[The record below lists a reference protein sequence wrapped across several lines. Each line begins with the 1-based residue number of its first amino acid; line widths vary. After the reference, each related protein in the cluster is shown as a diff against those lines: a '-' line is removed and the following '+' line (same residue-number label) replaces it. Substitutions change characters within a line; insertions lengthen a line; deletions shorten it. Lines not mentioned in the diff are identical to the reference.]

1 MKVRFPYANAA
12 SCLLFLY
19 FSPSSLN
26 FLPYLLSDQI
36 EAVAAVNGRT
46 VDYAPNFV
54 MGNTNKSPEFVSD
67 FPMGRVP
74 AFKSVKGLYI
84 FESDAIA
91 QYAAECGPS
100 SSQLLGST
108 VEERA
113 IIRQWI
119 GFAAHELFEPL
130 TPLILWRYGMAPFD
144 EETENS
150 AFQRLIASLV
160 VLEKQLQGRQ
170 YIASEQLSLADISVA
185 ASLYWGFTQI
195 IDGVLRAEYSRT
207 TEWYLRVIQDE
218 RVNSAFGKKSF
229 IEARNNGISR

>member
-1 MKVRFPYANAA
+1 MQLPV
-12 SCLLFLY
+12 SCSYL
-19 FSPSSLN
+19 SPSSPSILA
-26 FLPYLLSDQI
+26 YLLPDQI

-54 MGNTNKSPEFVSD
+54 MGKTNKSPEFVSD
-67 FPMGRVP
+67 FPTGRVP
-74 AFKSVKGLYI
+74 TFKSAKGLYI

-91 QYAAECGPS
+91 QYVAECGPS
-100 SSQLLGST
+100 SIQLLGST

-119 GFAAHELFEPL
+119 GFADHELFEPL
-130 TPLILWRYGMAPFD
+130 TTLILWRYGMAPFD
-144 EETENS
+144 EEADKS

-160 VLEKQLQGRQ
+160 VLEKQLEGRQ

-185 ASLYWGFTQI
+185 ASLYWGFAQI
-195 IDGVLRAEYSRT
+195 IDRALRAEYSRT

-218 RVNSAFGKKSF
+218 SVHSAFGEKNF
-229 IEARNNGISR
+229 IEVRNSGISR